1 MWYKSN
7 QRIPRRRIRKTILA
21 PHGSIIYKQSTMTN
35 KTLEEVLTIENIER
49 ALKESC
55 EDQTAFLKKHWLI

>member
-1 MWYKSN
+1 MEW
-7 QRIPRRRIRKTILA
+7 I
-21 PHGSIIYKQSTMTN
+21 
-35 KTLEEVLTIENIER
+35 TLEEVLTPENIDR